1 MSVEIKK
8 YLNMNRNAEG
18 YNSYKN
24 IPHEFRPYVMFVN
37 SPNYSS
43 EHVNTDELGFRKSTN
58 NRGEKFKFETV
69 ETKRTILQRI
79 SRRQFCIW
87 HGSYFR

>member
-24 IPHEFRPYVMFVN
+24 IPHELDLM
-37 SPNYSS
+37 SC
-43 EHVNTDELGFRKSTN
+43 L
-58 NRGEKFKFETV
+58 
-69 ETKRTILQRI
+69 
-79 SRRQFCIW
+79 
-87 HGSYFR
+87 

>member
-1 MSVEIKK
+1 M
-8 YLNMNRNAEG
+8 
-18 YNSYKN
+18 
-24 IPHEFRPYVMFVN
+24 N

-58 NRGEKFKFETV
+58 NREKFKFETV

-79 SRRQFCIW
+79 NEAVLHLAWELLQIKKQFLLN
-87 HGSYFR
+87 